1 MKKLIIAI
9 SLAALSGVAAAAAD
23 TYNFDHT
30 HTWPSFEINHFGLS
44 TQRGRFDKTT
54 GKAVIDFAAKK
65 GSVEAVIETGSINM
79 GFEKWNEHL
88 KSEDFF
94 NAAKYP
100 TMTFK
105 SDNLSFEGE
114 TLVAADGTLTMLG
127 VTKPVKLTV
136 TNFKCLPHPMLKVQ
150 ACAADITATIKRSDW
165 GMTKYVPY
173 VSDEVTIKIP
183 VESLKQQ

>member
-1 MKKLIIAI
+1 MKKLLIA
-9 SLAALSGVAAAAAD
+9 AAIATLSGAVVAAD
-23 TYNFDHT
+23 TYNFDAT

-94 NAAKYP
+94 NAAKFP

-105 SDNLSFEGE
+105 ADALTFDGDKV
-114 TLVAADGTLTMLG
+114 VAADGTLTLLG

-136 TNFKCLPHPMLKVQ
+136 SNFKCLPHPMLKVQ
-150 ACAADITATIKRSDW
+150 ACAADISTTIKRSDW

>member
-1 MKKLIIAI
+1 MKKLFIAVT
-9 SLAALSGVAAAAAD
+9 LAALSGAAAAAAE
-23 TYNFDHT
+23 TYNFDPT

-79 GFEKWNEHL
+79 GFEKWNDHM

-94 NAAKYP
+94 NTAKFP

-105 SDNLSFEGE
+105 SDNLTFDGDK
-114 TLVAADGTLTMLG
+114 LVGADGTLTMLG
-127 VTKPVKLTV
+127 VTKPVKLV
-136 TNFKCLPHPMLKVQ
+136 VSNFKCVPHPMLKVQ
-150 ACAADITATIKRSDW
+150 ACAGDISTTIKRSDW
-165 GMTKYVPY
+165 GLNKYVPHIG
-173 VSDEVTIKIP
+173 DEVTIKIP